1 MRAIRWP
8 EPGRG
13 TVLAFN
19 IHVYD
24 ALKLVHVLAAVCW
37 VGGVVMIQVFVTKTK
52 HEGDMV
58 KLAVLAKDIAWVGE
72 RIISAF
78 SGVVIVFAV
87 ILVIYGPY
95 NFSDTWI
102 LLAIA
107 GFLITFV
114 TGITFLG
121 PESGRLSTLSTERG
135 AEDPEVQRRLAR
147 IFLVSRL
154 DMVLLLLIVA
164 DMVLKPGA

>member
-1 MRAIRWP
+1 M
-8 EPGRG
+8 
-13 TVLAFN
+13 LAFN

-37 VGGVVMIQVFVTKTK
+37 VGGVVMIQILATKTK
-52 HEGDMV
+52 HEGDMA
-58 KLAVLAKDIAWVGE
+58 KLAALAKDLAWVGE

-78 SGVVIVFAV
+78 SIVLIVFAV

-114 TGITFLG
+114 TGIAFLG
-121 PESGRLSTLSTERG
+121 PEAGRLSTLTTEKG
-135 AEDPEVQRRLAR
+135 PDDPEVQRRLTR

-154 DMVLLLLIVA
+154 DMVLLLLIVV
-164 DMVLKPGA
+164 DMVLKPGT